1 MECSLADISHQ
12 LKTPL
17 TSLEIL
23 NAALSQENMEEE
35 QRTRLLQEQ
44 RMLLSR
50 MEWLIAVLLKLSR
63 LDAGTI
69 KFENDSFP
77 VRELV
82 ERATEAFAITL
93 DIRNITLDLSEVQDI
108 QMYGDQRWLAEAI
121 SNIVKNCMEST
132 PVGGC
137 VKLRAEENAMYVKL
151 TIMDN
156 GSGIPREDIP
166 HLFERFYRGANS
178 AKTVW
183 VLAYLWRKQ
192 LWISKMGRLLWK
204 IKYHTEQNSYFAFTR
219 GLHEVQSPFSKPCV
233 RRKLSAAGFAGDI
246 FVMKE

>member
-1 MECSLADISHQ
+1 
-12 LKTPL
+12 
-17 TSLEIL
+17 
-23 NAALSQENMEEE
+23 MEEE

-108 QMYGDQRWLAEAI
+108 QM
-121 SNIVKNCMEST
+121 
-132 PVGGC
+132 
-137 VKLRAEENAMYVKL
+137 
-151 TIMDN
+151 
-156 GSGIPREDIP
+156 
-166 HLFERFYRGANS
+166 
-178 AKTVW
+178 
-183 VLAYLWRKQ
+183 
-192 LWISKMGRLLWK
+192 
-204 IKYHTEQNSYFAFTR
+204 
-219 GLHEVQSPFSKPCV
+219 
-233 RRKLSAAGFAGDI
+233 
-246 FVMKE
+246 